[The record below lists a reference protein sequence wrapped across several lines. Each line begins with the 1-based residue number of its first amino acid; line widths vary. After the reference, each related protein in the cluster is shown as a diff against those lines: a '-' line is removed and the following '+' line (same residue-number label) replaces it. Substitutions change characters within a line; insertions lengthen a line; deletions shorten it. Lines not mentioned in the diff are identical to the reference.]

1 MPHEKQ
7 ILAELPKVIGDIVKL
22 PGKAEPRPCKPTNGA
37 DLCVRLGPHILAFEV
52 KSSSRVAHINQAIEA
67 LTRSRASLASGAIPV
82 VAVPFMGEAG
92 RQLCQERGVSF
103 VDLSGN
109 AHIEAPGLL
118 IHVEGRP
125 NKYVEKG
132 RPASP
137 FAPKS
142 SRLARVLLRDPGH
155 WWSQQGLANETQLG
169 PGFISRLVKR
179 LQEDGLV
186 ERDKRNQVRPSD
198 PNLLLDAWRN
208 DYRFE
213 RHDSLV
219 GHVSSRTG
227 DELSSKVAHALGQSR
242 ISYALTGLSGAA
254 LLAPFAAHR
263 RVTVFVG
270 EQLKAGVLERL
281 KFHAEEKGAN
291 LWLVVPRDSSVFWD
305 AKEIDG
311 IRCAS
316 AIQVYLDLKS
326 MPERAE
332 EAAEQLRSKYLSWSS
347 NG

>member
-7 ILAELPKVIGDIVKL
+7 ILGELPKVVGDLGKL
-22 PGKAEPRPCKPTNGA
+22 ASQPSPSRYGPVNGA
-37 DLCVRLGPHILAFEV
+37 DLCLRIGAHVLAFEV
-52 KSSSRVAHINQAIEA
+52 KSSSRVVHVNQAIEA
-67 LTRSRASLASGAIPV
+67 LTRSRALSASGAVPV

-92 RQLCQERGVSF
+92 RQLCRERGVSY

-125 NKYVEKG
+125 NKYVAKG

-142 SRLARVLLRDPGH
+142 SRIARVLLRAPER
-155 WWSQQGLANETQLG
+155 WWSQHALAREAQLG
-169 PGFISRLVKR
+169 RGFISRLVRR

-186 ERDKRNQVRPSD
+186 ERDQRHQVRPTD
-198 PNLLLDAWRN
+198 PNFMLDAWRN

-219 GHVSSRTG
+219 GHVSSRLG
-227 DELSSKVAHALGQSR
+227 DELSRRVAEVLGRAS

-263 RVTVFVG
+263 RVTVFID
-270 EQLKAGVLERL
+270 EQLKESVLERL
-281 KFHAEEKGAN
+281 KFRAEEKGAN

-332 EAAEQLRSKYLSWSS
+332 EAAEQLRRKYLSWSS